1 MIQLAYDGSLNC
13 DWVSRHALRLA
24 LHEEDRRLRV
34 VHVLDGSL
42 APAELELRLAR
53 IEREAEALEVQ
64 VERAVLPRGEGVL
77 SALDSGLPRGPG
89 DLTLCGTRVRP
100 RRGFLA
106 GTISEKLLRG
116 GGRLVAAVRVVQ
128 PGLLGDP
135 RSFLVPVSERHRSL
149 AVSWPFLRRFLAG
162 AERVVLLAVPSP
174 PGLSPPYSVEARE
187 RRAHREGW
195 RQLEELMQEIRAA
208 LPEESFHLDGR
219 VALSSD
225 WIHEILVHADKLHAR
240 MIVMGAS
247 PRTLLRRGRADPLER
262 ILRGAPCDVAIC
274 RGP

>member
-1 MIQLAYDGSLNC
+1 MIQLAYDGSLNG
-13 DWVSRHALRLA
+13 DWVSRHALRIA
-24 LHEEDRRLRV
+24 MHEELRRLRV

-42 APAELELRLAR
+42 EPAELEMRLDR
-53 IEREAEALEVQ
+53 IEREAEALGVS
-64 VERAVLPRGEGVL
+64 VERAVLPRGRSVWATLEA
-77 SALDSGLPRGPG
+77 SLPRSSG

-106 GTISEKLLRG
+106 GTISERLLRG
-116 GGRLVAAVRVVQ
+116 GGRQVAAIRVVQ

-135 RSFLVPVSERHRSL
+135 RSFLVPVSERLRSL
-149 AVSWPFLRRFLAG
+149 AAPWPFLHRFLAG
-162 AERVVLLAVPSP
+162 AERVVLLAVPRP
-174 PGLSPPYSVEARE
+174 RGLAPPYAAEARE
-187 RRAHREGW
+187 RRLRREGW
-195 RQLEELMQEIRAA
+195 RQLDDLMQELRAGM
-208 LPEESFHLDGR
+208 PEERFHLDGR

-225 WIHEILVHADKLHAR
+225 WPREILVHANQLHAR

-247 PRTLLRRGRADPLER
+247 TRTLLHRAWSDPLER